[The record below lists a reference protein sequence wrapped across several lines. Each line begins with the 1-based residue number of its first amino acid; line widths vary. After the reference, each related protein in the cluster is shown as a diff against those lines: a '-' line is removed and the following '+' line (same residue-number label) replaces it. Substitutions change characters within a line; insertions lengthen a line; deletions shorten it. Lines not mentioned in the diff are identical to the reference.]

1 MQIKTPTYANA
12 AHTLVNC
19 QIDHPTYGW
28 IPFTA
33 SAEDPEQHGRDI
45 FAELIAGDHGPIAD
59 YVPPPPP
66 STEVL
71 AQQARAQRDAA
82 LSASDWTQLPDA
94 QASLSAE
101 KKAAWADYR
110 QALRDV
116 TEQPGFPGQIDW
128 PTAP

>member
-1 MQIKTPTYANA
+1 MKIRNPVWAN
-12 AHTLVNC
+12 LGKDLINC
-19 QIDHPTYGW
+19 EAEHEVHGW
-28 IPFTA
+28 IPFAA
-33 SAEDPEQHGRDI
+33 SSSDPEAHGRAI
-45 FAELIAGDHGPIAD
+45 YAALIAGTHGPIAD

-82 LSASDWTQLPDA
+82 LTASDWTQLPDA